1 MERIDFQKDLEKHLI
16 LQANELKFNSSLS
29 LPGWERDSIDG
40 MLSDEEIDN
49 YIEVTSGA
57 KNQIFG
63 YANCV
68 QGPMELECQL
78 ATNGI
83 YCGDPSG
90 YEDPKKKELESEK
103 EDWILLFQI
112 DLEEDNAG
120 MIWGDVG
127 KLYYWVRKQDLKD
140 KKFNKSWFSLQCH

>member
-29 LPGWERDSIDG
+29 LPGWEHDSIDG

-83 YCGDPSG
+83 YCGDPSD

-120 MIWGDVG
+120 MIWADVV
-127 KLYYWVRKQDLKD
+127 KLYYWIRKQDLKD
-140 KKFNKSWFSLQCH
+140 KNFCIQRF